1 MSKSKK
7 NGVDPMQEI
16 QKWGADTTR
25 LFVLFKAPPEKVLE
39 WDSNSIAG
47 PYRFLT
53 KLWSLVQSHLSTSSS
68 SSRSRLNE
76 EEEEALSW
84 ITNKTISEV
93 TNDFNSRS
101 FNTAVSNLMKVFRF
115 RTFDLSFGCCF

>member
-1 MSKSKK
+1 
-7 NGVDPMQEI
+7 MQEI

-53 KLWSLVQSHLSTSSS
+53 RVWGLVQSYLASSS
-68 SSRSRLNE
+68 KLQTDDLDKQE
-76 EEEEALSW
+76 EESLVW
-84 ITNKTISEV
+84 ITNKTISDV

-101 FNTAVSNLMKVFRF
+101 FNTAVSNLMKVPFF
-115 RTFDLSFGCCF
+115 QNLLKKKKKKTFVN